1 MYNPDSNAWCLG
13 VVAQLVSN
21 VLRQSGIMHRTLHHL
36 LGRIGKQQLA
46 ECDSL
51 EVLVQ
56 RSQAWSFEPT
66 LLLTLSIGC
75 VRAVSFGDARA
86 ILWLDVN
93 VMVPTV
99 LAAGIACELLT
110 RLIVWAVERRGWAGF
125 PMVSYPAEH
134 PLGTFAGAPRT
145 FRYKKTFWTIYG
157 RHPRAQ
163 PLCTHNVCRPT

>member
-13 VVAQLVSN
+13 VPVVAQLVSN

-36 LGRIGKQQLA
+36 LGRIGKQQLE

-56 RSQAWSFEPT
+56 RS

-93 VMVPTV
+93 F
-99 LAAGIACELLT
+99 C
-110 RLIVWAVERRGWAGF
+110 
-125 PMVSYPAEH
+125 
-134 PLGTFAGAPRT
+134 
-145 FRYKKTFWTIYG
+145 
-157 RHPRAQ
+157 
-163 PLCTHNVCRPT
+163 